1 MQRHKISTKIQQQLV
16 IFVRK
21 KYLEKENQ
29 RKKLIKKLILEKKRK
44 HKEY

>member
-29 RKKLIKKLILEKKRK
+29 RKKLIKTNFRKEKKT
-44 HKEY
+44 